1 MKEPILKLVLLIS
14 LQIVE
19 KAIKSQDPVEE
30 FKQITDKFGQFIST
44 EVILGGRAHFEV
56 HTGNSNK
63 VAKNANAGKI
73 LGISAKENSTYYKSI
88 KLIGGEHPDKIE
100 NFDEE
105 AWVKSLED
113 YRNWSCIEF

>member
-1 MKEPILKLVLLIS
+1 MGS
-14 LQIVE
+14 
-19 KAIKSQDPVEE
+19 
-30 FKQITDKFGQFIST
+30 
-44 EVILGGRAHFEV
+44 RARFEV